1 MPVQDLSAQNTRL
14 GPGWLKKPIRG
25 NVSTSQGLNITWP
38 KESYMM
44 NSSDMMNQASRW
56 MSSGIVIWTVIG
68 IVVGVLLILVM
79 NRRSKK

>member
-1 MPVQDLSAQNTRL
+1 
-14 GPGWLKKPIRG
+14 
-25 NVSTSQGLNITWP
+25 
-38 KESYMM
+38 M
-44 NSSDMMNQASRW
+44 NSSDMMNQASGW